1 MLAMGPQVRESLTRD
16 AEHCWDLVFRGK
28 EIKKEQLQ
36 KRMWRKKALQSQL
49 REGRPFGMRVALQD
63 KLGALTNS
71 YISSSEQKQ
80 RKMREQKAMRNR
92 WVSRLCASQI

>member
-1 MLAMGPQVRESLTRD
+1 MNPQPQVRDSLSRD
-16 AEHCWDLVFRGK
+16 AEHCWDLAYRGK
-28 EIKKEQLQ
+28 EIKKEVLQ

-63 KLGALTNS
+63 KLGPLTNS

-80 RKMREQKAMRNR
+80 RKIREHRAMR
-92 WVSRLCASQI
+92 SRCVASTGGR